1 MAVHFGVIISP
12 CQGRVERVEITNE
25 SRIYEWDPLFYIKTP
40 EGNVEVVQLGVSGE
54 IESLEV
60 QVGGS
65 GYSRYEKIYMS
76 PEPIDEVMKR
86 R

>member
-1 MAVHFGVIISP
+1 MAVYFGVIISP

-40 EGNVEVVQLGVSGE
+40 EGHVEVIQIGVSGE

-60 QVGGS
+60 QVGEAVIPGMVLAYIKEDLYVT
-65 GYSRYEKIYMS
+65 GT
-76 PEPIDEVMKR
+76 D
-86 R
+86 